1 MIYYWHNWRHG
12 LDNNAVS
19 FMRRYLTNRLQRCKI
34 NNSFSEWAKVFAEV
48 PQGSILSP
56 LIFNIFNNDI
66 LFLQKRGLANY
77 ADNTTSYTSDKHF
90 STIIDLP
97 SQEVTILSKW
107 FYNNFIVFNS
117 DKRSFTSI

>member
-1 MIYYWHNWRHG
+1 
-12 LDNNAVS
+12 
-19 FMRRYLTNRLQRCKI
+19 MRSYLTNRLQRCKI

-56 LIFNIFNNDI
+56 LIFNIFNNEI
-66 LFLQKRGLANY
+66 LFLQKRDLANY
-77 ADNTTSYTSDKHF
+77 ADNTTIYTSDKRF
-90 STIIDLP
+90 STIIDSP
-97 SQEVTILSKW
+97 SQEVTIVSKW